1 MLNNRKLRHTLCR
14 WILLAITAGVFGTS
28 AFAAERD
35 ERIAK
40 IYEDALARFER
51 KDFAGT
57 EVQLKNALQLNPRYL
72 PGQVLLGKTQ
82 LSLGKSIDAEKSLK
96 SAIQLGV
103 DRSEVIHL
111 LGQALFDQGKFQN
124 VVELDPSGL
133 SPKARIDILT
143 LRAYAQI
150 ELGNFQE
157 ASRAVDAMQLVNAQ
171 APGIPTAL
179 ATIALRQNKLDEA
192 KKQADIAVAR
202 APRDAKAWNLRGTIS
217 HAMGDAKG
225 AIADYAQ
232 SIKLE
237 PGFTEPRLARAALLL
252 DLDRDTEAVEALD
265 QLYAQSKKDARV
277 NYLRAAYYSKI
288 ENTPKT
294 REALQETTRSIDALT
309 NDALARF
316 PQYLLIGG
324 LAHNGLQNREKA
336 QQYLQQFLAVSPNH
350 AGARKALAAIL
361 VTNRNF
367 LRRLP
372 HWNPSKKP
380 RPMIPTPFLSLPPPI
395 WGWASMKPL
404 PA

>member
-1 MLNNRKLRHTLCR
+1 MYIMLNNRKLRHTLCR

-179 ATIALRQNKLDEA
+179 ATIALRQNKLDEFSGRRHPPPSSA
-192 KKQADIAVAR
+192 KS
-202 APRDAKAWNLRGTIS
+202 LR
-217 HAMGDAKG
+217 
-225 AIADYAQ
+225 
-232 SIKLE
+232 
-237 PGFTEPRLARAALLL
+237 
-252 DLDRDTEAVEALD
+252 D
-265 QLYAQSKKDARV
+265 QLR
-277 NYLRAAYYSKI
+277 YLPRKGGGG
-288 ENTPKT
+288 
-294 REALQETTRSIDALT
+294 RRRS
-309 NDALARF
+309 F
-316 PQYLLIGG
+316 GP
-324 LAHNGLQNREKA
+324 
-336 QQYLQQFLAVSPNH
+336 
-350 AGARKALAAIL
+350 
-361 VTNRNF
+361 
-367 LRRLP
+367 P
-372 HWNPSKKP
+372 H
-380 RPMIPTPFLSLPPPI
+380 PPPSPRARSRAFDI
-395 WGWASMKPL
+395 SEYNPCFL
-404 PA
+404 